1 MRSRLWYLPGVAGR
15 KRATLEAVEAAMAL
29 LQAAPESK
37 LNVVVLNKAM
47 FYLDLVALRD
57 LGSTV
62 TGSAYLGLK
71 NGPVVAKYDT
81 RLLRTL
87 QDEGLARWVDDGMA
101 RPVVVVSPLVTFK
114 ALTAGQQRLVPLVI
128 KGLSRLSST
137 AASDL
142 SHQNPG
148 WQIAYRDGLE
158 RGRPPQP
165 INMLIAMQQLA
176 DRDPWLTEELDS
188 QTLQIAAR
196 GRSASRTF

>member
-1 MRSRLWYLPGVAGR
+1 MAER

-87 QDEGLARWVDDGMA
+87 QDEGLARWVDNGMA

-114 ALTAGQQRLVPLVI
+114 ALTASQQRLVPLVI
-128 KGLSRLSST
+128 KSLSRLSST

-188 QTLQIAAR
+188 QTLRIAAR